1 MTRSGSTWIAFAIA
15 SLIFV
20 VDRVLKWVV
29 ESSMA
34 LGKNI
39 PLIPGVVE
47 LTYINNPGGA
57 LGALAGQAPLL
68 RAGSVMAVMVALW
81 ILFSAKPSWSTALGS
96 GLILGG
102 AASNL
107 LVRLVS
113 GRVPDYVHFFYV
125 FNVADFAIIAGVG
138 VLLMA
143 AVGSLGKGPEARYC
157 HGLGLRLPAARD
169 AAPPS

>member
-57 LGALAGQAPLL
+57 FGALAGQAPLL
-68 RAGSVMAVMVALW
+68 LAGSVMAVMVALW

-113 GRVPDYVHFFYV
+113 GRVPTTFT
-125 FNVADFAIIAGVG
+125 
-138 VLLMA
+138 
-143 AVGSLGKGPEARYC
+143 SSTSSTWPTSR
-157 HGLGLRLPAARD
+157 
-169 AAPPS
+169 